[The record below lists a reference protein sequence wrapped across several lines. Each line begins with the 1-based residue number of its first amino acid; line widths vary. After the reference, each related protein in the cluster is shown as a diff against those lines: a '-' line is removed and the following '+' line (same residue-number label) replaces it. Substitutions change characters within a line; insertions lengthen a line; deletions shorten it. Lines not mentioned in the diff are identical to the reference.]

1 MDARTSHFYTNHKT
15 TINCD
20 LLQMI
25 IHLPYYFLYPFLL
38 TYSKHYNMNR
48 RDLIKN
54 AALAMGAF
62 STAPLSLAAKELY
75 LEPTVFNHLP
85 GSTIKL
91 SSNENP
97 HGPSPMAKKAMYDA
111 IAGSNRYQWELNG
124 TLREMVGKLSG
135 HAKDQVI
142 LGAGSSELLGLIT
155 LWAAQQKGNIV
166 AADPTFQLWMPAA
179 RKLGLP
185 VNLVPVTTMKENDL
199 SAMLAAVTPE
209 TRMVYLC
216 NPNNPTGTVSTASEL
231 EAFIKKIPSNCIILL
246 DEAYTDYYDSPSMLH
261 LVNDFPNLIIAKT
274 FSKVYG
280 MAGAR
285 LGYAVSNA
293 SNIQQ
298 LMQLQA
304 WANAGPSY
312 VSMQGGIAALQ
323 DIEFVA
329 FCKAENIRAKD
340 IFYKGLEKL
349 NVPYIRSFTSFVYFD
364 SAALKKDVPATLQTA
379 GIVGA
384 RSFEKNS
391 SWLRLSIGTQDEMKQ
406 VVAALMG

>member
-1 MDARTSHFYTNHKT
+1 
-15 TINCD
+15 
-20 LLQMI
+20 
-25 IHLPYYFLYPFLL
+25 
-38 TYSKHYNMNR
+38 MNR

-62 STAPLSLAAKELY
+62 STAPLSLAARELY
-75 LEPTVFNHLP
+75 SDSTMLHQLP
-85 GSTIKL
+85 GATIKL

-124 TLREMVGKLSG
+124 TLRQRIGQLSG
-135 HAKDQVI
+135 HTKDQII

-166 AADPTFQLWMPAA
+166 ASDPTFQLWMPAA

-185 VNLVPVTTMKENDL
+185 VNLVPVTNKKENDL
-199 SAMLAAVTPE
+199 SALMAAITAE

-216 NPNNPTGTVSTASEL
+216 NPNNPTGTVSSATEL
-231 EAFIKKIPSNCIILL
+231 EAFIKKIPSNCILLL

-261 LVNDFPNLIIAKT
+261 LVNEFPNLIIAKT

-285 LGYAVSNA
+285 LGYAVSAA

-312 VSMQGGIAALQ
+312 VSMQGGMAALQ
-323 DIEFVA
+323 DKEFVA
-329 FCKAENIRAKD
+329 FCKSANIKAKD
-340 IFYKGLEKL
+340 IFYRGLEKL
-349 NVPYIRSFTSFVYFD
+349 NVPYIRSYTSFVYFD
-364 SAALKKDVPATLQTA
+364 AAAIQKDVPATLQAA

-391 SWLRLSIGTQDEMKQ
+391 TWLRLSIGTEDEMKQ
-406 VVAALMG
+406 VVTALMG

>member
-1 MDARTSHFYTNHKT
+1 
-15 TINCD
+15 
-20 LLQMI
+20 
-25 IHLPYYFLYPFLL
+25 
-38 TYSKHYNMNR
+38 MNR
-48 RDLIKN
+48 RELIRN

-62 STAPLSLAAKELY
+62 SAAPLTLAAKEFYKQDLWDSQDF
-75 LEPTVFNHLP
+75 PP
-85 GSTIKL
+85 GSIIKL
-91 SSNENP
+91 SANENP

-111 IAGSNRYQWELNG
+111 VATSNRYQWDMNG
-124 TLREMVGKLSG
+124 TLREQIGKLSN
-135 HAKDQVI
+135 HTKDHII

-179 RKLGLP
+179 RKLGLT
-185 VNLVPVTTMKENDL
+185 VQLVPVTAAKENDL
-199 SAMLAAVTPE
+199 PAMLAAINSD

-216 NPNNPTGTVSTASEL
+216 NPNNPTGTVSATADL
-231 EAFIKKIPSNCIILL
+231 EQFIKKIPATCIILL

-285 LGYAVSNA
+285 LGYAVSVPA
-293 SNIQQ
+293 NIQQ

-312 VSMQGGIAALQ
+312 VSMQGGLASMQ
-323 DIEFVA
+323 DKDFVA
-329 FCKAENIRAKD
+329 FVKAENIKAKD
-340 IFYKGLEKL
+340 IFYKGLEQLKI
-349 NVPYIRSFTSFVYFD
+349 PFIRSYTSFVYFD
-364 SAALKKDVPATLQTA
+364 GAASKKDVPTALQAA

-384 RSFEKNS
+384 RTFEKNTT
-391 SWLRLSIGTQDEMKQ
+391 WLRLSIGTVDEMQK
-406 VVAALMG
+406 VVAALL